1 MLIQTNILLGSSE
14 RGNTQEL
21 LKIEVLYHWQ
31 RDVKS
36 GVFFRM
42 PFQRCKLKERFIF
55 KFKRHS
61 RMICCCVVILF
72 FCLLASTLKDDQKS
86 RIEKNL
92 IKVLMVSGKTPIT
105 LLNILHKELVFG
117 ILFLIF
123 VVNLLSGYRMRAP
136 ILSLIVMLLL

>member
-1 MLIQTNILLGSSE
+1 
-14 RGNTQEL
+14 
-21 LKIEVLYHWQ
+21 
-31 RDVKS
+31 
-36 GVFFRM
+36 M

-105 LLNILHKELVFG
+105 LLNILQKELVFD